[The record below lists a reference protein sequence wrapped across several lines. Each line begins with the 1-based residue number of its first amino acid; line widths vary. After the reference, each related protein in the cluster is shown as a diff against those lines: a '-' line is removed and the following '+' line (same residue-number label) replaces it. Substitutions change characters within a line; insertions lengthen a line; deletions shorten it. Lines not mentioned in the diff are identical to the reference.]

1 MLVVSLET
9 VKIVEELPGL
19 SGEDGL
25 DMAIQTERG

>member
-1 MLVVSLET
+1 

-25 DMAIQTERG
+25 DMAIQAERG